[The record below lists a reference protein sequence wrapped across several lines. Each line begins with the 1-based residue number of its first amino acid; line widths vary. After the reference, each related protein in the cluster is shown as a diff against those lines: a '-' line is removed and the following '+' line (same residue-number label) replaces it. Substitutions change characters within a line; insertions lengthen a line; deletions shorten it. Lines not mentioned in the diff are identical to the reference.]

1 MIVIKDLSQKALD
14 ELMSELGSVCYN
26 VADMG
31 APETYRVTLASSA
44 TILFKAS
51 GDYVVIEYN
60 DKQHDLYLS
69 DFAKM
74 EIL

>member
-14 ELMSELGSVCYN
+14 ELMSEIDSVCYN

-31 APETYRVTLASSA
+31 APETYRVTLNDQA
-44 TILFKAS
+44 IVVFKAS
-51 GDYVVIEYN
+51 NDYVWIGYGGGHYELN
-60 DKQHDLYLS
+60 LS
-69 DFAKM
+69 EFAKM